1 MTEYI
6 ILLLG
11 VIIVIGLIIQIY
23 RSGHWAGEAETEAKI
38 NKATSDKVDK
48 LKKKAEEIRNED
60 TIPDPNSDW

>member
-23 RSGHWAGEAETEAKI
+23 RSGHWAGTFETETEI

-48 LKKKAEEIRNED
+48 MKAKVDKVHDEEI
-60 TIPDPNSDW
+60 TDPNAHW

>member
-23 RSGHWAGEAETEAKI
+23 RSGHWAGEVETSAKI

-48 LKKKAEEIRNED
+48 LKKRAEEIRNED